1 MVARTIFRSGSLEVV
16 DYRCTAGPSD
26 APFVELHSTF
36 SLSYVRKGSF
46 GCRTRGESFELVAG
60 SLMVG
65 RPGDEYM
72 CTHDHHACGDECL
85 SFQLNPELVEAIGD
99 RDSVWRA
106 GCVPPLPELMVLG
119 ELAQAA
125 AEGASDV
132 GVPEVAM
139 SLAARFVD
147 VKSGRA
153 HTATRAH
160 TRDRRRAVEA
170 ALWLDAHSH
179 ESVDLDSAA
188 HSVGLSPFHFLRL
201 FTKVLGVTP
210 HQYLVRLRLRRAA
223 RLLADDARSVTDIA
237 LDIGFADLSNFVRT
251 FHRAAGV
258 SPRGFRQMAKAER
271 KILQDRLATLA

>member
-1 MVARTIFRSGSLEVV
+1 MAARTIFRSGSLEIV
-16 DYRCTAGPSD
+16 DYRCGAGPAD
-26 APFVELHSTF
+26 APFVELHRTF

-60 SLMVG
+60 SVMVG

-85 SFQLNPELVEAIGD
+85 SFQLEPELVETIGD
-99 RDSVWRA
+99 HNGLWRT

-125 AEGASDV
+125 TEGATDV
-132 GVPEVAM
+132 GVAEVAI
-139 SLAARFVD
+139 SLAARFVAIE
-147 VKSGRA
+147 SGRGD
-153 HTATRAH
+153 TATRARA
-160 TRDRRRAVEA
+160 RDRARAVEA
-170 ALWLDAHSH
+170 ALWLEAHSH
-179 ESVDLDSAA
+179 ESVDLDAAA
-188 HSVGLSPFHFLRL
+188 HAVDLSPFHFLRL
-201 FTKVLGVTP
+201 FAKVLGVTP

-237 LDIGFADLSNFVRT
+237 LDVGFADLSNFVRT